1 MNRMHPGLT
10 RGCSAKVLD
19 TVIQC
24 LLLLGMVRSGTLVK
38 QGNMMIGFPAVIHK
52 DPATHLRENIGL
64 QSWVLRVRGGGKG
77 TIESTLVRAQE
88 QTQHLVG
95 TTQRQKARSV
105 KVGEPGNDIEALGDD
120 KSLEESKRKSH
131 SSTTKKRRRL
141 STDADG
147 ENGVGDFGKNKKMK
161 DGRKATSVLE
171 SAPEEVLLRVKE
183 KTRRRVH
190 KNVKESKG
198 GKVLRVKEKTR
209 RRVHKNVKESK
220 GGKERDRI
228 PLTRG
233 KITSRTSLPVEDGEV
248 SENQDDGGIGK
259 VRRQKYSKIG
269 TMAVSIFSTFAITIL
284 YDDIRCK
291 RNACLRP
298 CLTMSPR
305 TCARKHR

>member
-1 MNRMHPGLT
+1 
-10 RGCSAKVLD
+10 
-19 TVIQC
+19 
-24 LLLLGMVRSGTLVK
+24 
-38 QGNMMIGFPAVIHK
+38 MMIGFPAVIHK

-198 GKVLRVKEKTR
+198 GK
-209 RRVHKNVKESK
+209 
-220 GGKERDRI
+220 ERDRI